1 MRAQP
6 SLGCPVWGWSEPIP
20 SVSLDRDTAV
30 GGSESKQGTGFCN
43 SINSLTVKKS
53 HLTPTERFT
62 HCSWKSSG
70 LHAPLQEHTV
80 PRIHQCKWCESAPI
94 GLLLSLSR
102 SQLPAGAQSH
112 LCSACRA
119 SPLSPP
125 HILLCLSDTVLEH
138 SFPSLPTKGFLCSS
152 APLGQALSRW
162 MFRRSTPHTRL
173 HPLLML
179 CLLYKAA

>member
-1 MRAQP
+1 MVEVRANRELASVTQLNPLQARNLILPQQSGLPIAHGRAQGYTHLYKNTLCP
-6 SLGCPVWGWSEPIP
+6 GFTSVNGVSRLPLGFSCPCPGANCQLGLSPT
-20 SVSLDRDTAV
+20 SV
-30 GGSESKQGTGFCN
+30 
-43 SINSLTVKKS
+43 
-53 HLTPTERFT
+53 
-62 HCSWKSSG
+62 
-70 LHAPLQEHTV
+70 
-80 PRIHQCKWCESAPI
+80 
-94 GLLLSLSR
+94 LS
-102 SQLPAGAQSH
+102 
-112 LCSACRA
+112 CRA

-162 MFRRSTPHTRL
+162 MFRSTPHAHL